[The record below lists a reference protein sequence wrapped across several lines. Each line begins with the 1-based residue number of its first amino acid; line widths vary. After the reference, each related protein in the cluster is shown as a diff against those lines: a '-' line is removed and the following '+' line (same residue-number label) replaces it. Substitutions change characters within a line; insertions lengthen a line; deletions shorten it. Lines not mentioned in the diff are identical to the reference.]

1 MKKYIGEIGLFFTS
15 IVWGTGFVGTKLS
28 LDGGLTPLQ
37 LITIRFL
44 IAAILINII
53 FYKQIKANINKD
65 AIKCGA
71 IMGVFLFI
79 AFVVQTIGLVYTTPS
94 KNAFLTAVN
103 VVIVPFI
110 GVFVYRQKLDK
121 IGVIS
126 SLLTLIGIGVLS
138 LEQDLS
144 INIGDFLT
152 LICAF
157 GYALHIFFTSE
168 FTKKHSPIV
177 LTGVQFTVT
186 FVLSLIVQ
194 VLLGEGNLNANST
207 GYVGALYLGV
217 FSTTLAFLLQTI
229 CQKKVDGTKTA
240 IILSTE
246 AVFGTLFSI
255 IFLHEFIT
263 PRMIIGSI
271 IIFTSIIM
279 AETKLSFLKGKKL
292 NLEPVNIEAKDKEL

>member
-1 MKKYIGEIGLFFTS
+1 MKKYIGEIGLFLTA
-15 IVWGTGFVGTKLS
+15 IVWGMGFVGTKLS

-44 IAAILINII
+44 IASIFINLI
-53 FYKQIKANINKD
+53 FYKRIKENISKE

-71 IMGVFLFI
+71 ILGAFLFI

-110 GVFVYRQKLDK
+110 GFFIYRRKLDR

-126 SLLTLIGIGVLS
+126 SLLTLIGIGILS
-138 LEQDLS
+138 LEKDLS

-152 LICAF
+152 IICAF
-157 GYALHIFFTSE
+157 GYALHIFFTGE
-168 FTKKHSPIV
+168 FTKKHDPIV

-194 VLLGEGNLNANST
+194 ILLGEGSLNANIK
-207 GYVGALYLGV
+207 GYIGALYLGV
-217 FSTTLAFLLQTI
+217 FSTTLAFLVQTI
-229 CQKKVDGTKTA
+229 KTA

-255 IFLHEFIT
+255 ILLHEVVTGRI
-263 PRMIIGSI
+263 IIGSM

-279 AETKLSFLKGKKL
+279 SETKLSFLKGKKL
-292 NLEPVNIEAKDKEL
+292 NLEPVNIEVIEE

>member
-1 MKKYIGEIGLFFTS
+1 MKKYIGEIGLFFTT
-15 IVWGTGFVGTKLS
+15 IIWGSGFVGTKLS

-37 LITIRFL
+37 LITIRFF
-44 IAAILINII
+44 IATILINTI
-53 FYKQIKANINKD
+53 FYKKIKSNINKD

-71 IMGVFLFI
+71 IMGLFLFI
-79 AFVVQTIGLVYTTPS
+79 AFVVQTIGLLYTTPS

-110 GVFVYRQKLDK
+110 GFFIYRQKLDK

-126 SLLTLIGIGVLS
+126 SLITLVGIGVLS
-138 LEQDLS
+138 LEDDLS

-152 LICAF
+152 IICAF

-168 FTKKHSPIV
+168 FTKKHNPIV
-177 LTGVQFTVT
+177 LTSVQFSVT

-194 VLLGEGNLNANST
+194 ILLGEGNLNANLT
-207 GYVGALYLGV
+207 GYVGALYLGI
-217 FSTTLAFLLQTI
+217 FSTTIAFLLQTI
-229 CQKKVDGTKTA
+229 CQKRVNETKTA

-246 AVFGTLFSI
+246 AVFGALFSI
-255 IFLHEFIT
+255 ILLHEVVT

-271 IIFTSIIM
+271 IIFISIIM
-279 AETKLSFLKGKKL
+279 AETKLSFLKRNKL
-292 NLEPVNIEAKDKEL
+292 NLESVNIEDIDED

>member
-1 MKKYIGEIGLFFTS
+1 MKKYIGEIGLFFTT
-15 IVWGTGFVGTKLS
+15 IIWGTGFVGTKLS

-37 LITIRFL
+37 LITIRFF
-44 IAAILINII
+44 IATILINTI
-53 FYKQIKANINKD
+53 FYKQIKSNINKD

-71 IMGVFLFI
+71 IMGLFLFI

-110 GVFVYRQKLDK
+110 GFFIYGQKLDK

-126 SLLTLIGIGVLS
+126 SLITLVGIGVLS
-138 LEQDLS
+138 LEADLS

-152 LICAF
+152 IICAF

-168 FTKKHSPIV
+168 FTKKHNPIV
-177 LTGVQFTVT
+177 LTGIQFTVT

-194 VLLGEGNLNANST
+194 VLLGEGNLNANIT

-229 CQKKVDGTKTA
+229 CQKRVDGTKTA

-255 IFLHEFIT
+255 ILLHEVVT
-263 PRMIIGSI
+263 PRMIMGSI
-271 IIFTSIIM
+271 IIFISIIM
-279 AETKLSFLKGKKL
+279 AETKLSFLKRNKL
-292 NLEPVNIEAKDKEL
+292 NLKTVNIEAVDED

>member
-44 IAAILINII
+44 IASILINII

-110 GVFVYRQKLDK
+110 VFFAYRQKLDK

-138 LEQDLS
+138 LESDLS
-144 INIGDFLT
+144 VNIGDFLT

-168 FTKKHSPIV
+168 FTKKHNPIV

-194 VLLGEGNLNANST
+194 VLLGEGNLNSNST

-255 IFLHEFIT
+255 IFLHELIT
-263 PRMIIGSI
+263 IRMIIGSI
-271 IIFTSIIM
+271 IIFISIIM
-279 AETKLSFLKGKKL
+279 AETKLSFLKAKKL
-292 NLEPVNIEAKDKEL
+292 NLQPINIEAKDK

>member
-1 MKKYIGEIGLFFTS
+1 MKKYIEEIGLFLTA
-15 IVWGTGFVGTKLS
+15 IVWGMGFVGTKLS

-44 IAAILINII
+44 IASIFINLI
-53 FYKQIKANINKD
+53 FYKRIKENISKE

-71 IMGVFLFI
+71 ILGAFLFI

-110 GVFVYRQKLDK
+110 GFFIYRRKLDR

-126 SLLTLIGIGVLS
+126 SLLTLIGIGILS
-138 LEQDLS
+138 LEKDLS

-152 LICAF
+152 IICAF
-157 GYALHIFFTSE
+157 GYALHIFFTGE
-168 FTKKHSPIV
+168 FTKNHDPIV

-186 FVLSLIVQ
+186 FVLSLIVK
-194 VLLGEGNLNANST
+194 
-207 GYVGALYLGV
+207 GYIGALYLGV
-217 FSTTLAFLLQTI
+217 FSTTLAFLVQTI
-229 CQKKVDGTKTA
+229 CQKRVDGIKTS

-255 IFLHEFIT
+255 ILLHEVVT
-263 PRMIIGSI
+263 GRMIIGSM

-279 AETKLSFLKGKKL
+279 SETKLSFLKGKKL
-292 NLEPVNIEAKDKEL
+292 NLEPVNIEVIEE

>member
-1 MKKYIGEIGLFFTS
+1 MKKYIGEIGLFLTA
-15 IVWGTGFVGTKLS
+15 IVWGMGFVGTKLS

-44 IAAILINII
+44 IASIFINLI
-53 FYKQIKANINKD
+53 FYKRIKENISKE
-65 AIKCGA
+65 AIKWGA
-71 IMGVFLFI
+71 ILGAFLFI

-110 GVFVYRQKLDK
+110 GFFIYRRKLDR

-138 LEQDLS
+138 LEKDLS

-152 LICAF
+152 IICAF
-157 GYALHIFFTSE
+157 GYALHIFFTGE
-168 FTKKHSPIV
+168 FTKKHDPIV

-194 VLLGEGNLNANST
+194 ILLGEGSLNANIK
-207 GYVGALYLGV
+207 GYIGALYLGV
-217 FSTTLAFLLQTI
+217 FSTTLAFLVQTI
-229 CQKKVDGTKTA
+229 CQKRVDGMKTA

-246 AVFGTLFSI
+246 AVFGILFSI
-255 IFLHEFIT
+255 ILLHEVVT
-263 PRMIIGSI
+263 GRMIIGSM

-279 AETKLSFLKGKKL
+279 SETKLSFLKGKKL
-292 NLEPVNIEAKDKEL
+292 NLEPVNIEVIEE

>member
-1 MKKYIGEIGLFFTS
+1 MKKYIGEIGLFFTA

-44 IAAILINII
+44 IAAIFINVI
-53 FYKQIKANINKD
+53 FYKQIKDNISKEVVKYGV
-65 AIKCGA
+65 IL
-71 IMGVFLFI
+71 GVFLFI
-79 AFVVQTIGLVYTTPS
+79 AFVVQTIGLMYTTPS
-94 KNAFLTAVN
+94 KNTFLTAVN
-103 VVIVPFI
+103 VVIVPLIGLFI
-110 GVFVYRQKLDK
+110 YRRKLDMV
-121 IGVIS
+121 GVIS

-138 LEQDLS
+138 LEADLS

-152 LICAF
+152 IICAF

-168 FTKKHSPIV
+168 FARKHDPIV

-186 FVLSLIVQ
+186 FVLSLIVKI
-194 VLLGEGNLNANST
+194 LLGEGSLNANTT
-207 GYVGALYLGV
+207 GYIGALYLGV
-217 FSTTLAFLLQTI
+217 FSTTLAFLVQTI
-229 CQKKVDGTKTA
+229 CQKRVDGTRTA

-255 IFLHEFIT
+255 ILLHEVVT
-263 PRMIIGSI
+263 VRMIIGSI

-292 NLEPVNIEAKDKEL
+292 NLELVNIEVTGEEL

>member
-1 MKKYIGEIGLFFTS
+1 MKKYIGEIGLFLTA
-15 IVWGTGFVGTKLS
+15 IVWGMGFVGTKLS

-44 IAAILINII
+44 IASIFINLI
-53 FYKQIKANINKD
+53 FYKRIKENISKE

-71 IMGVFLFI
+71 ILGAFLFI

-94 KNAFLTAVN
+94 KNAILTAVN

-110 GVFVYRQKLDK
+110 GFFIYRRKLDR

-126 SLLTLIGIGVLS
+126 SLLTLIGIGILS
-138 LEQDLS
+138 LEKDLS

-152 LICAF
+152 IICAF
-157 GYALHIFFTSE
+157 GYALHIFFTGE
-168 FTKKHSPIV
+168 FTKKHDPIV

-194 VLLGEGNLNANST
+194 ILLGEGSLNANIK
-207 GYVGALYLGV
+207 GYIGALYLGV
-217 FSTTLAFLLQTI
+217 FSTTLAFLVQTI
-229 CQKKVDGTKTA
+229 CQKRVDGIKTA

-255 IFLHEFIT
+255 ILLHEVVTGRI
-263 PRMIIGSI
+263 IIGSI

-279 AETKLSFLKGKKL
+279 SETKLSFLKRKKL
-292 NLEPVNIEAKDKEL
+292 NLEPVNIEAIEE